1 MSKKIVSVNT
11 GSSSLKLSVAD
22 VDSLEILFNGEKK
35 NVKNFMKST
44 EELIDELKTIVDLS
58 EIVAIG
64 HRIVHGGSQSQIAR
78 RIDDEVLN
86 DMYVFADFDPM
97 HSEAALAL
105 VHAMKELFPNAEQ
118 IACFDTAFFHDI
130 PKVAQTIALP
140 RKYQEKG
147 IRRYGFHGLS
157 YNYVLGELRKD
168 GVPVD
173 NENIIIAHLGSGASL
188 AAIKNGRPVDTTMGF
203 TPTSGIVM
211 SSRTGDI
218 DPGLIGFLN
227 KQFGMTIE
235 EWTNITNKESGIL
248 GVSDLSADMYTLIQ
262 AEKDNP
268 HAKEATE
275 LFVYKVRQAV
285 GSLAASMNGVDRL
298 VFTGGI
304 GEASS
309 VLRERI
315 LDGLTFLGI
324 KEVHVVATNENTV
337 ILKNIQELL
346 NN

>member
-22 VDSLEILFNGEKK
+22 FDTLEILFNGEKK
-35 NVKNFMKST
+35 NVTNFMEST
-44 EELIDELKTIVDLS
+44 KELIDSIKETIDLDD
-58 EIVAIG
+58 IVAIG
-64 HRIVHGGSQSQIAR
+64 HRIVHGGSQKDIAR
-78 RIDDEVLN
+78 KIDDEVLAE
-86 DMYVFADFDPM
+86 MHTFADFDPM
-97 HSEAALAL
+97 HSESALAL
-105 VHAMKELFPNAEQ
+105 VDAMQHLFPDAEQ

-157 YNYVLGELRKD
+157 YNYVLHELRSQ

-173 NENIIIAHLGSGASL
+173 NENIVIAHLGSGASL
-188 AAIKNGRPVDTTMGF
+188 AAIQHGKPVDMTMGF

-211 SSRTGDI
+211 SSRTGDV
-218 DPGLIGFLN
+218 DPGLIGYLH
-227 KQFGMTIE
+227 KEFGMSVE
-235 EWTNITNKESGIL
+235 EWTDMTNKQSGIL

-262 AEKDNP
+262 AENDNP
-268 HAKEATE
+268 NAKEAVE
-275 LFVYKVRQAV
+275 LFVYKVRQAI

-315 LDGLTFLGI
+315 TDGLTFLHI
-324 KEVHVVATNENTV
+324 QEVNVVSTNENVV
-337 ILKNIQELL
+337 ILKNVKALV
-346 NN
+346 